1 MQKKYVLK
9 MPGAVYSGE
18 NALDSMGEIL
28 KDWGTKAAV
37 FTDRGIRESGLLS
50 PVFAQLEKLSGEY
63 VIFDELAAEPTCDQ
77 AQDAVDAFKKSGAEF
92 IVAVGGGSVM
102 DTAKLASVL
111 ATDDYSVRDLLDH
124 PYMGKMCVKS
134 LMIPTTAGTGAEAT
148 PNAIVAVPEK
158 ELKVGIVNDAM
169 IADGVILDARMIKS
183 LPGSITAA
191 TGVDALCHA
200 IECFT
205 SKKRNPFRVILIRRF
220 A

>member
-77 AQDAVDAFKKSGAEF
+77 AQDAVDAF
-92 IVAVGGGSVM
+92 
-102 DTAKLASVL
+102 
-111 ATDDYSVRDLLDH
+111 
-124 PYMGKMCVKS
+124 
-134 LMIPTTAGTGAEAT
+134 
-148 PNAIVAVPEK
+148 
-158 ELKVGIVNDAM
+158 
-169 IADGVILDARMIKS
+169 
-183 LPGSITAA
+183 
-191 TGVDALCHA
+191 
-200 IECFT
+200 
-205 SKKRNPFRVILIRRF
+205 
-220 A
+220 